1 MKEYEKLAEQI
12 KEMEIIRKF
21 AIGLFSSVRKKVYDL
36 AAERIG
42 VEDRFMNTD
51 EEYHSLLKSLKLEVY
66 EALSREER
74 K

>member
-12 KEMEIIRKF
+12 KEIEMIRKS
-21 AIGLFSSVRKKVYDL
+21 AIGLLRSVRKKVYDL
-36 AAERIG
+36 SVERIL

-66 EALSREER
+66 EILSREG